1 MSKQIKLKGK
11 DIFDG
16 YRLLGENKVLVL
28 TGDGTVE
35 SILDKDLAGEDIREV
50 AGILCPGFVNTH
62 CHLELSHMA
71 GKVPEKTGLPAFLT
85 TVMEHRTPPS
95 PEAMA
100 QAMAAAEAAMWQS
113 GIAAVGDI
121 ANTTATLD
129 IKQQGRLF
137 YHSFIETM
145 GFVEAAAANRFAHSK
160 EVYQQFN
167 AINGTMHHTSIV
179 PHAPYSVSKALF
191 ELLASVHPNTPVSI
205 HNQECRAENELYI
218 DKTGA
223 FVDFYRHFGIL
234 INGFAPSGHTS
245 LQTYLPYMQ
254 PGKLLLVH
262 NTFTT
267 EQDILFAQAQHP
279 DVYWCFCPQA
289 NLYIE
294 QTLPDI
300 SCFRRHHCNI
310 TLGTDSLASNHQLSI
325 WAEIQTIQQH
335 FPDIPLEELL
345 QWATLNGAH
354 ALNIVDTYG
363 SFEKGKK
370 PGVVAL
376 HHLHSERII

>member
-28 TGDGTVE
+28 TADGTVE
-35 SILDKDLAGEDIREV
+35 GLLDKDLAGDDIREIP
-50 AGILCPGFVNTH
+50 GILCPGFINTH
-62 CHLELSHMA
+62 CHLELSHMM

-85 TVMEHRTPPS
+85 AVMEHRTPPS
-95 PEAMA
+95 PEVMA
-100 QAMAAAEAAMWQS
+100 QAMADAEAAMWQT

-121 ANTTATLD
+121 ANTTATLE

-145 GFVEAAAANRFAHSK
+145 GFVDAAAANRFAHSQ

-167 AINGTMHHTSIV
+167 AINGAMHHTSIV

-191 ELLASVHPNTPVSI
+191 ALLAGVQPNTPVSI
-205 HNQECRAENELYI
+205 HNQECKAENELYQH
-218 DKTGA
+218 KTGA
-223 FVDFYRHFGIL
+223 FVDFYDHFGIH
-234 INGFAPSGHTS
+234 IDHFTPSGHSS

-279 DVYWCFCPQA
+279 DVYWCLCPQA

-294 QTLPDI
+294 QTLPEI
-300 SCFRRHHCNI
+300 SRFRQHHCKI

-335 FPDIPLEELL
+335 FPDIPLQELL
-345 QWATLNGAH
+345 QWATLNGAQ